1 MVRIRESGEMLVE
14 AWLALSSAL
23 WNSRVVY
30 DMTFS
35 EVSICN
41 LLTRNPSK
49 TSTATELCRRTG
61 LLKSQMNRV
70 LRAMENKGHLARVRS
85 QADRRVVYL
94 RLTEAGNVAYQ
105 REHKQIMEMVDRL
118 VLEIGPEESQETAL
132 RVLRLAQTL
141 QRVQEEKE
149 TI

>member
-1 MVRIRESGEMLVE
+1 MENIRESGEMLVQ

-41 LLTRNPSK
+41 LLNRDPAK

-70 LRAMENKGHLARVRS
+70 LRAMESKGYLARVRS
-85 QADRRVVYL
+85 QSDRRVVHL
-94 RLTEAGNVAYQ
+94 RLTETGEAAYG

-118 VLEIGPEESQETAL
+118 VLKIGPEESQETAL

-141 QRVQEEKE
+141 QQVQEERKA
-149 TI
+149 I

>member
-1 MVRIRESGEMLVE
+1 MEKIRASGEMLVE

-41 LLTRNPSK
+41 LINRNPGK
-49 TSTATELCRRTG
+49 TSTATELCRKTG

-70 LRAMENKGHLARVRS
+70 LRAMENKDYLVRVRS

-94 RLTEAGNVAYQ
+94 RLTDVGNAAYQ

-132 RVLRLAQTL
+132 RVLRLAQIL
-141 QRVQEEKE
+141 QQVQEERKAL
-149 TI
+149 